1 MITHFDHLAR
11 SPQTSSVFL
20 PILFSNLLSMGSS
33 ARVIF
38 DHKCNMIWANEA
50 FEKIRSED
58 RLFQNRPGLL
68 CFAIKKHQSKVD
80 LFISDE
86 TAEDGFFWAE
96 LNEPAVRFAVQLRRI
111 KSPMIEDHFAMR
123 ILDCDTF
130 LSQNFKH
137 VQSHFGMTKQ
147 KYHICKLLLCGRTV
161 QDIVVLHGKS

>member
-1 MITHFDHLAR
+1 M
-11 SPQTSSVFL
+11 
-20 PILFSNLLSMGSS
+20 
-33 ARVIF
+33 
-38 DHKCNMIWANEA
+38 
-50 FEKIRSED
+50 
-58 RLFQNRPGLL
+58 FQNRPGLL

-86 TAEDGFFWAE
+86 TAEDVFFWAE

-147 KYHICKLLLCGRTV
+147 EYHICKLLLCGRTV
-161 QDIVVLHGKS
+161 QDIVVLHGKSPDTVRFHIKNIYRRMGVSSREEMFAGLMHFLFD